1 MGIAQRCTYCV
12 RPQAGLRELQ
22 LQQLQDIIV
31 EMGCLACRL
40 VHYVLC

>member
-1 MGIAQRCTYCV
+1 MGIARRRSYCV
-12 RPQAGLRELQ
+12 QPQAGLRELQ

-40 VHYVLC
+40 VHYVFC